1 MDHIIVNIHPFIME
15 QEIQVYREGKCINI
29 SKSTMQNLEEDIAIK
44 AKLYNITN
52 IDLAGDKNF
61 SRRIK
66 ERLTQNKFNL
76 DLDIKIY

>member
-29 SKSTMQNLEEDIAIK
+29 SKSTMQDLEEDIAIK

-61 SRRIK
+61 SRKIK
-66 ERLTQNKFNL
+66 ERLTQNKFDL

>member
-15 QEIQVYREGKCINI
+15 QEIQVYREGKCINV
-29 SKSTMQNLEEDIAIK
+29 SKSTMQELEEDIAIK

-66 ERLTQNKFNL
+66 ERLIQNKFDL

>member
-29 SKSTMQNLEEDIAIK
+29 SKSTMQDLEEDIAIK

-66 ERLTQNKFNL
+66 ERLTQNKFDL